1 MARRH
6 ATQISTTAAMMNAFN
21 NHMPE
26 RMGAVLLLNPP
37 WVLGGLVAAMRPF
50 LSERTMS
57 KVPPAHFVHVLYLR
71 AVKCV
76 Q

>member
-1 MARRH
+1 
-6 ATQISTTAAMMNAFN
+6 MMNAFN

-57 KVPPAHFVHVLYLR
+57 KVPPILFMFSI
-71 AVKCV
+71 
-76 Q
+76 